1 MAKISDWIK
10 RISTVEARY
19 NVKLPL
25 IESKLKAGFPS
36 PADDFSEHSID
47 LNELLIRHPK
57 QTYLIQT
64 SGDSMIGIG
73 IFEDDIL
80 VVDTSLTAINGDI
93 VVASVGGEF
102 TLKRLKLVEGQ
113 PYLMPENPRYAPI
126 EITEE
131 MDLSIWGVVT
141 NVIHPIR
148 GGNLTL
154 S

>member
-1 MAKISDWIK
+1 MTWIK
-10 RISTVEARY
+10 AIYRSYKGTPLKV
-19 NVKLPL
+19 PL
-25 IESKLKAGFPS
+25 IEAKLKAGFPS